1 MQMATTGNAQALQS
15 GDAACL
21 KEQGVNEQELVCA
34 ARFGDTHA
42 FSCLV
47 NRYQSLAYNLA
58 YRMLGDSQSAG
69 DAAQDAFLSAYRAI
83 GQHRGQSFKPWI
95 LRIVANKCYDRLRY
109 RQRHPEDSLECLSYE
124 SEQSALLTSEQ
135 ELPESYL
142 LRQELSNAIQRS
154 LLVLP
159 ADQRAAIVLADIL
172 DCNYGAIAEITGA
185 SVGTVKSRIYRG
197 RMRLRYL
204 LTARGQSLPAPEAM
218 RTGAK
223 GSSRRARDL
232 AGAFQES
239 LVVERRDAQINN
251 RRGRLNESGD

>member
-124 SEQSALLTSEQ
+124 SEQSAPPDIRARVAR
-135 ELPESYL
+135 ELFAPARVVQRHPAEPVGVASRSAGGHCVGRYSRL
-142 LRQELSNAIQRS
+142 QLWRNRRDHRRLCGNGQVQDLSR
-154 LLVLP
+154 
-159 ADQRAAIVLADIL
+159 ADALAL
-172 DCNYGAIAEITGA
+172 
-185 SVGTVKSRIYRG
+185 SVDG
-197 RMRLRYL
+197 
-204 LTARGQSLPAPEAM
+204 P
-218 RTGAK
+218 GAK
-223 GSSRRARDL
+223 LAR
-232 AGAFQES
+232 S
-239 LVVERRDAQINN
+239 
-251 RRGRLNESGD
+251 

>member
-1 MQMATTGNAQALQS
+1 MQMATIGNAQALQS
-15 GDAACL
+15 GDVACL

-47 NRYQSLAYNLA
+47 QRYQSLAYNLA

-69 DAAQDAFLSAYRAI
+69 DAAQDAFLSAFRAI
-83 GQHRGQSFKPWI
+83 GQYRGQSFKPWI

-109 RQRHPEDSLECLSYE
+109 RQRHPEDSLECLERE
-124 SEQSALLTSEQ
+124 SEHSAILTSKQ

-142 LRQELSNAIQRS
+142 LRQELSSALQGS
-154 LLVLP
+154 LLMLP
-159 ADQRAAIVLADIL
+159 ADQRTAIVLADIL
-172 DCNYGAIAEITGA
+172 DCNYVAIAEITGA

-204 LTARGQSLPAPEAM
+204 LSARGQSLPAPDPL

-223 GSSRRARDL
+223 GSSRTARHL

-239 LVVERRDAQINN
+239 LYVERRDSQIDS
-251 RRGRLNESGD
+251 RQGRLNESGD